1 MPISSVQQAF
11 RAALKD
17 AGISKDARVHTLR
30 HSYATH
36 LLEAGVNLRQI
47 QVYLGHNSVQT
58 TSFYTHLTMISNT
71 QACQA
76 INALM
81 QNLNHS

>member
-17 AGISKDARVHTLR
+17 AGISKEARVHPLR

-47 QVYLGHNSVQT
+47 HVYLGHHSVPT
-58 TSFYTHLTMISNT
+58 TSFSTHVTMISNT
-71 QACQA
+71 QACDA
-76 INALM
+76 INNLM
-81 QNLNHS
+81 QNL

>member
-1 MPISSVQQAF
+1 VAF
-11 RAALKD
+11 RAALKET
-17 AGISKDARVHTLR
+17 GIRKKASVHTLR

-47 QVYLGHNSVQT
+47 QGSLGHNSVQT
-58 TSFYTHLTMISNT
+58 TSFYMHLTMISNT

-76 INALM
+76 INDLM
-81 QNLNHS
+81 QNL